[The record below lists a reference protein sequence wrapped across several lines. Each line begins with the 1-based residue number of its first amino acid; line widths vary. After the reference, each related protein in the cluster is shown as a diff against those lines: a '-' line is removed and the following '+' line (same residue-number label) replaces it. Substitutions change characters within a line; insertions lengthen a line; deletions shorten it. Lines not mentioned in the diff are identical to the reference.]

1 MKRRNLIL
9 MSVVAV
15 VLTGSAYAAIRHERS
30 NRPIIDRI
38 VGRLTK
44 QLDLTAAQ
52 QTQVRSILET
62 ERPKVSPLLADVA
75 KNRQQ
80 LHDSTA
86 GGKFDEAQVRLI
98 AAQQAQTM
106 TELMVEKE
114 RVKSKIYNEVL
125 TAEQRTKADQMIE
138 RMKERFRNRIHAGL
152 ESNGSTVP

>member
-62 ERPKVSPLLADVA
+62 ERPKVAPLLADVA

-86 GGKFDEAQVRLI
+86 GGKFDEAQVRSI

-106 TELMVEKE
+106 TELLVEKE
-114 RVKSKIYNEVL
+114 RVKAKIYNEVL
-125 TAEQRTKADQMIE
+125 TTEQKTKADQLLQ
-138 RMKERFRNRIHAGL
+138 RMHSHFR
-152 ESNGSTVP
+152 E

>member
-9 MSVVAV
+9 MSLVAV
-15 VLTGSAYAAIRHERS
+15 VLTGTAYAAIRHERS

-62 ERPKVSPLLADVA
+62 ERPKVAPLLADVA

-98 AAQQAQTM
+98 AAQQAQ
-106 TELMVEKE
+106 
-114 RVKSKIYNEVL
+114 RIAVKIHPRCRTCRSQLIVGRCESDIY
-125 TAEQRTKADQMIE
+125 R
-138 RMKERFRNRIHAGL
+138 
-152 ESNGSTVP
+152 